1 MLPEMFAEQH
11 IRVYFRRNDPEL
23 LEKAERLV
31 RRVLIVIDS

>member
-1 MLPEMFAEQH
+1 MLPEIFAEQH
-11 IRVYFRRNDPEL
+11 IRVYFRRNDSEF